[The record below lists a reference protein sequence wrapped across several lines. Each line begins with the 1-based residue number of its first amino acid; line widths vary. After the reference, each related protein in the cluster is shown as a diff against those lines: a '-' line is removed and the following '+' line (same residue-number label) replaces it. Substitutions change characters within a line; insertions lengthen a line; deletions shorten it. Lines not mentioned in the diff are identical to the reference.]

1 MQQKVYS
8 YLALGDSYTIG
19 EGVVE
24 KDNFPNQTA
33 RLLSKRG
40 FVISNPIVI
49 ARTGWTCE
57 ELQRGIDGN
66 LHKLATYD
74 IVSLLIGVNNQYR
87 GGNPAVYRREFEALL
102 QKAISFAGNKNSRV
116 FVLSIPDW
124 GVTPYAKG
132 RNREQIS
139 AEIDSF
145 NLINKEVS
153 LSYQVNYIEITEG
166 SREALTDASLL
177 ASDGLHPS
185 AKEYA
190 RWAARLASAIEQQL
204 Q

>member
-49 ARTGWTCE
+49 SRTGWTCE
-57 ELQRGIDGN
+57 ELQRGIDGSP
-66 LHKLATYD
+66 HKLATYD

-87 GGNPAVYRREFEALL
+87 GGNPAVYRREFEA
-102 QKAISFAGNKNSRV
+102 A
-116 FVLSIPDW
+116 
-124 GVTPYAKG
+124 
-132 RNREQIS
+132 
-139 AEIDSF
+139 
-145 NLINKEVS
+145 
-153 LSYQVNYIEITEG
+153 
-166 SREALTDASLL
+166 
-177 ASDGLHPS
+177 
-185 AKEYA
+185 
-190 RWAARLASAIEQQL
+190 
-204 Q
+204 